1 MLRKDQEEER
11 QLDHRTDRGKR
22 FNSCPY
28 WPFQVTWLDNLRLQG
43 WSQVENYQSRC
54 EKALLIAF

>member
-1 MLRKDQEEER
+1 MLRKDQEGER
-11 QLDHRTDRGKR
+11 QIDHRTDRGKR

-43 WSQVENYQSRC
+43 WSQVESYQS
-54 EKALLIAF
+54 